1 MKTKGKEY
9 FPCTSRDSKLPRP
22 CKPPGLLPPRP
33 CSLGHKGCTL
43 PWLAITAASG
53 MWWPKLG
60 AWCGVGA
67 VGRADAGAGCWTGGA
82 WGSLGPPSWGRLGQG
97 RCAGLGGE
105 VLSLQ
110 AAFQGP
116 AGCWGGLQPHDPE
129 QVKRGRRSYCLR
141 PFSALPGSCWRPVA
155 KAGVR
160 KAAPELELLPIW
172 KRVWPK
178 GPWSLELLGQ
188 ACPSP
193 EEAVVT
199 SGRWGP
205 LFLPGAEERPRR
217 SLL

>member
-1 MKTKGKEY
+1 MH
-9 FPCTSRDSKLPRP
+9 
-22 CKPPGLLPPRP
+22 PPLVGYYCGQWDVVAQVGGLVRGG
-33 CSLGHKGCTL
+33 CSGE
-43 PWLAITAASG
+43 
-53 MWWPKLG
+53 
-60 AWCGVGA
+60 
-67 VGRADAGAGCWTGGA
+67 
-82 WGSLGPPSWGRLGQG
+82 G
-97 RCAGLGGE
+97 RCWGWLLDRWCVGQPWAPFLGSAGSGQVCRVGWRGAQPSGC
-105 VLSLQ
+105 LSG
-110 AAFQGP
+110 A
-116 AGCWGGLQPHDPE
+116 CWGGLQPHDPE